1 MTDQRFPAGQAEP
14 PPRLDRPFEI
24 RVGGKHELA
33 AAASTL
39 AGGFT
44 VGGGREARFGIHVFH
59 GTLPVPL
66 PAMYF

>member
-39 AGGFT
+39 AGGFN
-44 VGGGREARFGIHVFH
+44 VGGGRGARVGIHVFY
-59 GTLPVPL
+59 GNLPGPL
-66 PAMYF
+66 SAIYF